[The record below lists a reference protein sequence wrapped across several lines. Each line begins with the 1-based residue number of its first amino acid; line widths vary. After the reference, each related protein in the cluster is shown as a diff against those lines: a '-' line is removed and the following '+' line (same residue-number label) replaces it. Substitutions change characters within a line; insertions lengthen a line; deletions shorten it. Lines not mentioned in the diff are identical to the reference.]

1 MAFVTA
7 FSAILADPIGPASLA
22 REIVKGRFR
31 FFVVD
36 QSHTLE
42 RLVAVELHFAQS
54 GQCASCRNVEL

>member
-31 FFVVD
+31 FLVID
-36 QSHTLE
+36 QSHALE
-42 RLVAVELHFAQS
+42 RLVTVELHFA
-54 GQCASCRNVEL
+54 